1 MAIEDGF
8 LSGGEHGRPD
18 VVPSDLSA
26 VLVRVAVV
34 VTAVGWVVFWGI
46 VARLH
51 LTMGDY
57 LSAGFTA
64 VAFIL
69 TAMVGLGY
77 YLRESLTR
85 D

>member
-1 MAIEDGF
+1 MAIEDGV
-8 LSGGEHGRPD
+8 LSGGEHRSLEE
-18 VVPSDLSA
+18 VRADLAA
-26 VLVRVAVV
+26 VLVRVAAVG
-34 VTAVGWVVFWGI
+34 TAVGWMAFWGI

-64 VAFIL
+64 VAFVL

-77 YLRESLTR
+77 YLRKSLGLF
-85 D
+85 